1 MVEKAGD
8 DTSVKYDDTE
18 YEITVTLNDNG
29 EGTITATAD
38 PAADTY
44 DFTNTYT
51 TKGEIIFS
59 GTKTLKN
66 RTLKEGEFS
75 FELYDADGTLLETVS
90 NVADG
95 SYSFKK
101 LDYTGTDLD
110 KDADG
115 NYVKTTKNYR
125 VVETAGKDASVTYD
139 DTEYKI
145 TVTLEDD
152 GNGTI
157 NVTADPKEST
167 YDFTNTYNTKGEIT
181 FSGKK
186 TLENRTLKEG
196 EFSFALYEMTDAREE
211 TAAAEEPI
219 EVVSNN
225 ADGSYSFSMIEYTG
239 EDLNKGED
247 GSYVETT
254 RKYKVVE
261 MPGQDES
268 VTYDQ
273 KSYEITVTLNDDGNG
288 KIITKASPE
297 QNTYDFTNT
306 YNTKGEITFSGT
318 KVLKNKTLREG
329 DFSFELYNAAG
340 ELIETVTNAA
350 DGSYSFGTIAYT
362 GADLDKDEAGNYA
375 ETKKSYKVI
384 EKAGSI
390 SGVEYD
396 KKEYNITV
404 TLKDDGRG
412 TITAV
417 ADPAANTYE
426 FTNTYKASGTVHFEA
441 EKVLNGRKL
450 TADQFTFELL
460 DETGE
465 VLQTKKNA
473 EDGSVVFDEISYT
486 EADAGKTFNYTI
498 KEHIPEGAS
507 KNADGTWTKDS
518 YTYDGTEHA
527 VKVEVKDNEDG
538 TLKITYDGKD
548 EMDKVTFTN
557 EYKADGT
564 TALTAHKNLVNG
576 TLTENLFSFELLDAE
591 GKVLQTKG
599 NAADG
604 NVSFDA
610 IKYQTQDAGK
620 EFTYT
625 IREKIPADAVKNDS
639 GNWVKGDYVYDGHTV
654 TVTVKVTDAGN
665 GKLETATTYAGGA
678 AAFTNTHVV
687 TDIKKVTEDGT
698 NLAGA
703 TLRVVDSTG
712 KTVAEWTSDSSLKQ
726 LTGLKD
732 GKYTLVEVSA
742 PAGYAKAADISFTMK
757 DGVLQGFDDGV
768 INMVDARI
776 RGNGGGGPSSGKDR
790 KKPDKPTVPT
800 RNTPDTPTGSVL
812 GATRDVGHQVL
823 GAVRTRPQE
832 VLGAVRT
839 GDTSAMLD
847 MAAIFMAALS
857 TLGAWFV
864 YFFRKRREMH
874 SN

>member
-1 MVEKAGD
+1 MPEK
-8 DTSVKYDDTE
+8 T
-18 YEITVTLNDNG
+18 
-29 EGTITATAD
+29 TATATERA
-38 PAADTY
+38 PLASFGEITY
-44 DFTNTYT
+44 DKAGTYEYTITEVNDGVDGVSYDTNPHNVIVTV
-51 TKGEIIFS
+51 TKAE
-59 GTKTLKN
+59 
-66 RTLKEGEFS
+66 
-75 FELYDADGTLLETVS
+75 DAT
-90 NVADG
+90 N
-95 SYSFKK
+95 K
-101 LDYTGTDLD
+101 L
-110 KDADG
+110 
-115 NYVKTTKNYR
+115 
-125 VVETAGKDASVTYD
+125 TAEVTYD
-139 DTEYKI
+139 DSEKLVITNTFTAVKAPIEATKEFNDWSKADSFTFELTAVNGAPMPAGKSPAETEADGTTAEAGETAEAGTDKVTATATQRVPTASFGEITYDKAGTYEYTI
-145 TVTLEDD
+145 TEVNDGVDGVSYDTVPHNVVVTVTKADD
-152 GNGTI
+152 ATNALSA
-157 NVTADPKEST
+157 VVT
-167 YDFTNTYNTKGEIT
+167 YDGAESLTISNTFTAAKATLEATKKLDIWGKGKEFTFDLAAVTEGAPVPEVTTGTATKENPLVKFGEITYDKAGTYEYTITEQDGKAPGVAYDTTPHKVVVTVTKAADATNALSAAVKYDSDNGLVITNTYH
-181 FSGKK
+181 
-186 TLENRTLKEG
+186 
-196 EFSFALYEMTDAREE
+196 
-211 TAAAEEPI
+211 
-219 EVVSNN
+219 
-225 ADGSYSFSMIEYTG
+225 
-239 EDLNKGED
+239 
-247 GSYVETT
+247 
-254 RKYKVVE
+254 
-261 MPGQDES
+261 
-268 VTYDQ
+268 
-273 KSYEITVTLNDDGNG
+273 
-288 KIITKASPE
+288 AS
-297 QNTYDFTNT
+297 
-306 YNTKGEITFSGT
+306 
-318 KVLKNKTLREG
+318 
-329 DFSFELYNAAG
+329 
-340 ELIETVTNAA
+340 
-350 DGSYSFGTIAYT
+350 
-362 GADLDKDEAGNYA
+362 
-375 ETKKSYKVI
+375 
-384 EKAGSI
+384 GSI
-390 SGVEYD
+390 
-396 KKEYNITV
+396 K
-404 TLKDDGRG
+404 L
-412 TITAV
+412 
-417 ADPAANTYE
+417 
-426 FTNTYKASGTVHFEA
+426 EA
-441 EKVLNGRKL
+441 EKKLNGRKL
-450 TADQFTFELL
+450 AADQFTFELL

-576 TLTENLFSFELLDAE
+576 TLTEKLFSFELLDAE

-665 GKLETATTYAGGA
+665 GKLETATTYAGGT

-687 TDIKKVTEDGT
+687 TDIRKVTEDGT

-712 KTVAEWTSDSSLKQ
+712 KIVAEWTSDSSLKQ

-776 RGNGGGGPSSGKDR
+776 RGNGGGGPSGGKDR